1 MPRADDSYATAGQG
15 GRAAWLITPFA
26 PVAHRFDCS
35 RLLPAW
41 VQIPKAFSAP
51 LFLLRWLLISGLI
64 GALAGTASAGFL
76 VALEWA
82 TRWREAHAWALALLP
97 AAGLVVGLAYHYFGD
112 RVVRGNNLILDE
124 IHRPTAP
131 LPLRMVP
138 LVLGGTLVTHLFGG
152 SAGREGTAVQMG
164 AALADQLTRRLG
176 LRPRERR
183 LLLIAGMS
191 AGFASVF
198 GTPLAGAVFGLEVFL
213 LGSIRYEAVLPSF
226 LAAVIA
232 DCVTR
237 AWGVG
242 HTQYPTLAALPLT
255 PLLLGC
261 TLLAG
266 AVFGLT
272 ARGFAALT
280 HAVGKAF
287 GRLAYPPLRPVVGGV
302 LVAGLMWAL
311 GTMRFAGLGIPV
323 IVEAFQHPL
332 APTDFAW
339 KLALTALTLG
349 CGFKGG
355 EVTPLFFMGAAL
367 GSALAVVLPLPV
379 ALLAAMGFVG
389 VFAGAANTP
398 LACLLLGL
406 ELFGTHAAVYLALA
420 CVVAYM
426 FSGHTG
432 IYGAQVVGQAKH
444 PRAGRQQGQRLGEL

>member
-1 MPRADDSYATAGQG
+1 MLPPFSFARLRALNTTA
-15 GRAAWLITPFA
+15 AL
-26 PVAHRFDCS
+26 
-35 RLLPAW
+35 
-41 VQIPKAFSAP
+41 
-51 LFLLRWLLISGLI
+51 LFLLRGGLLCALV

-76 VALEWA
+76 VSLDWV
-82 TRWREAHAWALALLP
+82 TRWREAHPWALALLP
-97 AAGLVVGLAYHYFGD
+97 VAGLLIGLAYHHFGNGA
-112 RVVRGNNLILDE
+112 VRGNNLILDE
-124 IHRPTAP
+124 IHRPRQR
-131 LPLRMVP
+131 LPLRLVP
-138 LVLGGTLVTHLFGG
+138 LVLGGTLLTHLVGG

-164 AALADQLTRRLG
+164 AALADQLPHWLPRWLR
-176 LRPRERR
+176 LRPRDRR

-213 LGSIRYEAVLPSF
+213 LGSIRYDAVLPSF

-232 DCVTR
+232 DLVTR

-242 HTQYPTLAALPLT
+242 HTHYPTLGALPLT
-255 PLLLGC
+255 PALLGC

-266 AVFGLT
+266 ALFGLAARAFATLTHGIGRVFG
-272 ARGFAALT
+272 RIG
-280 HAVGKAF
+280 
-287 GRLAYPPLRPVVGGV
+287 YPPLRPVLGGV
-302 LVAGLMWAL
+302 LVAGLLWLA
-311 GTMRFAGLGIPV
+311 GPVRFGGLGVPV

-332 APTDFAW
+332 APTDWAL

-355 EVTPLFFMGAAL
+355 EVTPLFFIGTAL

-406 ELFGTHAAVYLALA
+406 ELFGANAGVYLALA
-420 CVVAYM
+420 CVVAYL
-426 FSGHTG
+426 FSGHHG
-432 IYGAQVVGQAKH
+432 IYPGQVVGQAKH
-444 PRAGRQQGQRLGEL
+444 SRLARQQGQQLGDL

>member
-1 MPRADDSYATAGQG
+1 MLPTFALARLRALNTTAT
-15 GRAAWLITPFA
+15 L
-26 PVAHRFDCS
+26 
-35 RLLPAW
+35 
-41 VQIPKAFSAP
+41 
-51 LFLLRWLLISGLI
+51 LFLLRWGLICGLI

-76 VALEWA
+76 VALDWV
-82 TRWREAHAWALALLP
+82 TNWREAHPWVLALLP
-97 AAGLVVGLAYHYFGD
+97 VAGLLIGLAYHYFGNG
-112 RVVRGNNLILDE
+112 VVRGNNLILDE
-124 IHRPTAP
+124 IHRPSQR
-131 LPLRMVP
+131 LPLRLVP
-138 LVLGGTLVTHLFGG
+138 LVLGGTLLTHLFGG

-164 AALADQLTRRLG
+164 AALADQLPGWLR
-176 LRPRERR
+176 LRPRDRR

-232 DCVTR
+232 DWVTR

-242 HTQYPTLAALPLT
+242 HTHYPRLGELPLT

-266 AVFGLT
+266 ALFGLT
-272 ARGFAALT
+272 ARAFATLT
-280 HAVGKAF
+280 HGIGQVFSRIG
-287 GRLAYPPLRPVVGGV
+287 YPPLRPVVGGV
-302 LVAGLMWAL
+302 LVAGLLWVA
-311 GTMRFAGLGIPV
+311 GPIRFGGLGVPV

-332 APTDFAW
+332 PPTDWAW

-355 EVTPLFFMGAAL
+355 EVTPLFFIGAAL
-367 GSALAVVLPLPV
+367 GSALALVLPLPV

-398 LACLLLGL
+398 LACLLMGL
-406 ELFGTHAAVYLALA
+406 ELFGANAGVYLALA
-420 CVVAYM
+420 CVVAYL
-426 FSGHTG
+426 FSGHHG
-432 IYGAQVVGQAKH
+432 IYNSQVVGQAKH
-444 PRAGRQQGQRLGEL
+444 LRLGRQQGQRLEDL

>member
-1 MPRADDSYATAGQG
+1 MFASASFARLRASHFVSV
-15 GRAAWLITPFA
+15 L
-26 PVAHRFDCS
+26 
-35 RLLPAW
+35 
-41 VQIPKAFSAP
+41 
-51 LFLLRWLLISGLI
+51 LFLLRWLLICSLV

-76 VALEWA
+76 VSLDWV
-82 TRWREAHAWALALLP
+82 TRWREAHPWVLALLP
-97 AAGLVVGLAYHYFGD
+97 VAGLLIGLAYHHFGS
-112 RVVRGNNLILDE
+112 RAVRGNNLILDE
-124 IHRPTAP
+124 IHRPSQR

-138 LVLGGTLVTHLFGG
+138 LVLGGTLTTHLFGG
-152 SAGREGTAVQMG
+152 SAGREGTAVQMA
-164 AALADQLTRRLG
+164 AALADQLPRWLR
-176 LRPRERR
+176 LRPRDRR

-213 LGSIRYEAVLPSF
+213 LGSIRYDAVLPSF
-226 LAAVIA
+226 LAAVAA
-232 DCVTR
+232 DWVTR

-242 HTQYPTLAALPLT
+242 HTHYPTLGELPLT

-266 AVFGLT
+266 ALFGLT
-272 ARGFAALT
+272 ARAFAALT
-280 HAVGKAF
+280 HGI
-287 GRLAYPPLRPVVGGV
+287 GRVFSRISYPPLRTVVGGV
-302 LVAGLMWAL
+302 VVAGLLWVAGPL
-311 GTMRFAGLGIPV
+311 RFGGLGIPV

-332 APTDFAW
+332 APTDWAW

-355 EVTPLFFMGAAL
+355 EVTPLFFIGAAL

-398 LACLLLGL
+398 LACLLMGL
-406 ELFGTHAAVYLALA
+406 ELFGTNAGVYLALA
-420 CVVAYM
+420 CVVAYL

-444 PRAGRQQGQRLGEL
+444 LRDGRQQGRPLDILP

>member
-1 MPRADDSYATAGQG
+1 MLPLFSLARLRLFGTTAT
-15 GRAAWLITPFA
+15 L
-26 PVAHRFDCS
+26 
-35 RLLPAW
+35 
-41 VQIPKAFSAP
+41 
-51 LFLLRWLLISGLI
+51 LFLLRWLLICGLV

-82 TRWREAHAWALALLP
+82 TRWREAHPWSLALLP
-97 AAGLVVGLAYHYFGD
+97 AAGLLIGLAYHYLGN

-124 IHRPTAP
+124 IHRPRQR
-131 LPLRMVP
+131 LPLRLVP
-138 LVLGGTLVTHLFGG
+138 LVLGGTLATHLFGG

-164 AALADQLTRRLG
+164 AALADQLTRWLG
-176 LRPRERR
+176 LRPRDRR

-226 LAAVIA
+226 LAAVLA
-232 DCVTR
+232 DWVTR

-242 HTQYPTLAALPLT
+242 HTPYPTLGELPLT
-255 PLLLGC
+255 PALLGC
-261 TLLAG
+261 TLLVG

-272 ARGFAALT
+272 ARGFATLT
-280 HAVGKAF
+280 HAIGGVF
-287 GRLAYPPLRPVVGGV
+287 GRIAYPPLRPVVGGV
-302 LVAGLMWAL
+302 LVAGLLWLA
-311 GTMRFAGLGIPV
+311 GPIRFGGLGVPV

-332 APTDFAW
+332 APTDWAW

-355 EVTPLFFMGAAL
+355 EVTPLFFIGAAL

-398 LACLLLGL
+398 LACTLMGL
-406 ELFGTHAAVYLALA
+406 ELFGSHAAVYLALA
-420 CVVAYM
+420 CVVAYL
-426 FSGHTG
+426 FSGHHG
-432 IYGAQVVGQAKH
+432 IYPSQVVGQAKH
-444 PRAGRQQGQRLGEL
+444 LRLGRQQGRRLGDLQ